1 MHALSNS
8 ALPAFNKSAANQR
21 ERTRI
26 IPGPIRVYSRT
37 SRLSLEGFFCRLS
50 SPRAALCRSR
60 RVSPHGKIALLV
72 KTNDYDP
79 KRRDTMNRL
88 FFLTLMAL
96 ISSAGLAQQG
106 SRLPDNKELVT
117 RARSYYVETDT
128 FYMKREALESSLLG
142 QKEFKAWDLQ
152 VTGRKDLA
160 DMIVRVK
167 RVPFSNHFSYTV
179 TDRETDT
186 IVMAGKVDS
195 LAGTVYGR
203 IAKEIVDKM
212 VALRGNPLPAQ
223 KEAQQASE
231 AK

>member
-1 MHALSNS
+1 M
-8 ALPAFNKSAANQR
+8 K
-21 ERTRI
+21 
-26 IPGPIRVYSRT
+26 
-37 SRLSLEGFFCRLS
+37 
-50 SPRAALCRSR
+50 
-60 RVSPHGKIALLV
+60 
-72 KTNDYDP
+72 
-79 KRRDTMNRL
+79 RL
-88 FFLTLMAL
+88 FFFTIMAF
-96 ISSAGLAQQG
+96 ISSVSFAQQG

-117 RARSYYVETDT
+117 RARSYYVESDS

-160 DMIVRVK
+160 DMVVRVK

-179 TDRETDT
+179 TDRDTDT

-203 IAKEIVDKM
+203 VAKEIVEKM

-223 KEAQQASE
+223 KETQQAA

>member
-1 MHALSNS
+1 V
-8 ALPAFNKSAANQR
+8 FIR
-21 ERTRI
+21 E
-26 IPGPIRVYSRT
+26 IPG
-37 SRLSLEGFFCRLS
+37 SLVDGFCRVS
-50 SPRAALCRSR
+50 SRRAALCRSR
-60 RVSPHGKIALLV
+60 SIDRRGKIALFV
-72 KTNDYDP
+72 THYTTQW
-79 KRRDTMNRL
+79 RHTMKRL
-88 FFLTLMAL
+88 FFLTMIAF
-96 ISSAGLAQQG
+96 ISSVSFAQQG
-106 SRLPDNKELVT
+106 TRLPDNKELVT
-117 RARSYYVETDT
+117 RAHSYYVETDT

-160 DMIVRVK
+160 DMVVRVK

-203 IAKEIVDKM
+203 VAKEIVEKM

-223 KEAQQASE
+223 KETQQAA

>member
-1 MHALSNS
+1 M
-8 ALPAFNKSAANQR
+8 K
-21 ERTRI
+21 
-26 IPGPIRVYSRT
+26 
-37 SRLSLEGFFCRLS
+37 
-50 SPRAALCRSR
+50 
-60 RVSPHGKIALLV
+60 
-72 KTNDYDP
+72 
-79 KRRDTMNRL
+79 RL
-88 FFLTLMAL
+88 FFITLISL
-96 ISSAGLAQQG
+96 ISSVSFAQQG
-106 SRLPDNKELVT
+106 SRLPDNKDLVT
-117 RARSYYVETDT
+117 KARSYYVETDT

-142 QKEFKAWDLQ
+142 QKEFKTWNLQ

-203 IAKEIVDKM
+203 IAKEIVEKM

-223 KEAQQASE
+223 KETQQAE
-231 AK
+231 AAK

>member
-1 MHALSNS
+1 M
-8 ALPAFNKSAANQR
+8 K
-21 ERTRI
+21 
-26 IPGPIRVYSRT
+26 
-37 SRLSLEGFFCRLS
+37 RLL
-50 SPRAALCRSR
+50 
-60 RVSPHGKIALLV
+60 
-72 KTNDYDP
+72 
-79 KRRDTMNRL
+79 
-88 FFLTLMAL
+88 FLTLMAF
-96 ISSAGLAQQG
+96 ISSAGFAQQS
-106 SRLPDNKELVT
+106 SRLPDNRELVT
-117 RARSYYVETDT
+117 KARSYYVETDT

-152 VTGRKDLA
+152 VTGKKDLA

-179 TDRETDT
+179 TDSNTET

-203 IAKEIVDKM
+203 IAKEIVEKM

-223 KEAQQASE
+223 KEAREAAE